1 MRAAE
6 LMLAEALR
14 LYEDGQ
20 SPGEEANIAKMLAAD
35 AAMAAGEACIQT
47 FGGFGFASEYNIE
60 RKYREARLYQVA
72 PISTNLILSYIAEH
86 VLGMD
91 RSY

>member
-1 MRAAE
+1 
-6 LMLAEALR
+6 MLAEALR

-60 RKYREARLYQVA
+60 RKYREARPLSGSADIYKFDPQLYRRTC
-72 PISTNLILSYIAEH
+72 S
-86 VLGMD
+86 GMD